1 VRIRRTA
8 AGRLMRVVAAGAVA
22 SAGLAGTLATG
33 TAASASPAT
42 GTAPAWRTQAVRAPA
57 GMIGYSLDGVSC
69 SSSSAC
75 LAIGTSGFKH
85 NDNLGE
91 FAETWNG
98 SRWTPRTVPNGT
110 GAAFLEA
117 VQCRSARWCVA
128 VGGVENNPVTA
139 TDAPVAD
146 LWNGKTFRQVRL
158 PLPAG
163 TNNGVL
169 ASVAC
174 SGPAACTAVGQVA
187 ENGGTARLV
196 AERWNGSSWK
206 VQLLP
211 EPSGGTLLGVACPAV
226 HACRAVG
233 YDVAGP
239 LTEFWNGS
247 SWRVQA
253 ASRPAD
259 AADESLIALSCRAAG
274 SCQAVGTYESTS
286 NLDWYSLAEAW
297 NGTRWR
303 VQATP
308 AVSGATSAMLSGVSC
323 LSAADCE
330 AGGQVMTKG
339 DSVSFGVVEKWN
351 GAQWSLQEQLP
362 AQGNTKPSNVEGVSC
377 TAGPVCEAVGFHGS
391 GLLAQRYSR

>member
-1 VRIRRTA
+1 
-8 AGRLMRVVAAGAVA
+8 MRVVAAGAVA
-22 SAGLAGTLATG
+22 SAGLAGLLATG
-33 TAASASPAT
+33 TAASASPAA
-42 GTAPAWRTQAVRAPA
+42 GTAAARALAWRTQTVPGPA
-57 GMIGYSLDGVSC
+57 GMIGYSLDSVSC

-75 LAIGTSGFKH
+75 LAIGTSGFRH
-85 NDNLGE
+85 NDNLGQ

-98 SRWTPRTVPNGT
+98 SRWTARTVPNGT

-117 VQCRSARWCVA
+117 VKCRTARWCVA
-128 VGGVENNPVTA
+128 VGGVVNNPVTQ

-146 LWNGKTFRQVRL
+146 IWNGRSFKQVKL

-163 TNNGVL
+163 TNNGL
-169 ASVAC
+169 LTSVAC
-174 SGPAACTAVGQVA
+174 SGTAACTAVGQVA

-196 AERWNGSSWK
+196 AERWNGSAWK

-211 EPSGGTLLGVACPAV
+211 EPSGGTLLGIACPAV

-233 YDVAGP
+233 YDLAGT

-247 SWRVQA
+247 SWKVQA
-253 ASRPAD
+253 APRPAD
-259 AADESLIALSCRAAG
+259 AGDTSIIAVSCTAADSCE
-274 SCQAVGTYESTS
+274 AVGTYESEN
-286 NLDWYSLAEAW
+286 NLDWYGLAEFW

-303 VQATP
+303 VQPTP
-308 AVSGATSAMLSGVSC
+308 GVSGATSAMLSGVSC

-339 DSVSFGVVEKWN
+339 DSVSFGVLEKWN

-362 AQGNTKPSNVEGVSC
+362 AQGNKNPSNVEGVSC
-377 TAGPVCEAVGFHGS
+377 TAGPVCEAVGFHS
-391 GLLAQRYSR
+391 TGLLAQRYSR